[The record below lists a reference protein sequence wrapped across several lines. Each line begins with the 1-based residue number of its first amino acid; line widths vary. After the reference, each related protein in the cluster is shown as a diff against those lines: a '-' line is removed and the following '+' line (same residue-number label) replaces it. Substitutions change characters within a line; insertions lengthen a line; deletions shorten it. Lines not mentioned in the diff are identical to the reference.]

1 MMKQNMSS
9 ITWKSERRQ
18 VKDLIPASYN
28 PRKMTEDERRD
39 LEASIK
45 EFGAVIPI
53 VVNIG
58 KRNNTVIGGHQRTKI
73 YCDLG
78 IEEIDVMVPSREL
91 NSKEEKTLNLRLNKN
106 TGSWDTEK
114 LQAMDM
120 TMLLDVGFGD
130 EDLQMLFD
138 DVDVID
144 DEFDEGKAV
153 EKAKKD
159 IKCATG
165 DLWQLGEHRLMI
177 GDSTQP
183 EAILKLMGGDKAD
196 VILSDPP
203 YNIGLDY
210 NKGISTSGKYEGE
223 YGGHSRSGVD
233 KSGFPSQKY
242 KGMKLS
248 DSKTLAKYTEFI
260 DKSLKTAL
268 SVTKPDAHIFY
279 WCDEKYIWLL
289 QTLFNENK
297 IENKRVCM
305 WIKNNFNMTPQ
316 VAFNKVYEPCV
327 YGTIGQPFLNKNMN
341 NLNEILNKEITS
353 GNQVHEEILD
363 MINLW
368 VEKRDNAQDYQHPTQ
383 KPVTLSEKPLKRCSA
398 PGHIVLDSFAGSGSS
413 MIACQQLNR
422 KWRGCE
428 LDPIFGTV
436 IIDRFEAFSGQKAKK
451 L

>member
-1 MMKQNMSS
+1 MTTKNTHS
-9 ITWKSERRQ
+9 ITWKSERRK
-18 VKDLIPASYN
+18 VSDLIPADYN
-28 PRKMTEDERRD
+28 PRHMTENERRD
-39 LEASIK
+39 LEDSIRQ
-45 EFGAVIPI
+45 FGQAIPL
-53 VVNIG
+53 VVNTG
-58 KRNNTVIGGHQRTKI
+58 KRKDRVIGGHQRATI
-73 YCDLG
+73 YADLM
-78 IEEIDVMVPSREL
+78 IDEIDVMVPSREL
-91 NSKEEKTLNLRLNKN
+91 TLKEEKTLNLRLNKN
-106 TGSWDTEK
+106 TGSWDMEK

-120 TMLLDVGFGD
+120 DMLLDVGFGD
-130 EDLQMLFD
+130 EDLQLMFD

-144 DEFDEGKAV
+144 DEFDEKKAV
-153 EKAKKD
+153 ERAKKEV
-159 IKCATG
+159 KCATG
-165 DLWQLGEHRLMI
+165 DLWQLDEHRLMI

-183 EAILKLMGGDKAD
+183 EAILRLMKGDKAD

-210 NKGISTSGKYEGE
+210 NKGISTSGKYEGT
-223 YGGHSRSGVD
+223 YTG
-233 KSGFPSQKY
+233 KK
-242 KGMKLS
+242 
-248 DSKTLAKYTEFI
+248 DSKKKIDYTTLINE
-260 DKSLKTAL
+260 SLKSAL
-268 SVTKPDAHIFY
+268 SVTKLNAHIFY

-289 QTLFNENK
+289 QTIFTENK

-316 VAFNKVYEPCV
+316 IAFNKVYEPCV

-341 NLNEILNKEITS
+341 NLNEVLNKEITS

-413 MIACQQLNR
+413 MIACQQLSR

-428 LDPIFGTV
+428 QDPIFGTV
-436 IIDRFEAFSGQKAKK
+436 IIDRWEAFTNLKAKK